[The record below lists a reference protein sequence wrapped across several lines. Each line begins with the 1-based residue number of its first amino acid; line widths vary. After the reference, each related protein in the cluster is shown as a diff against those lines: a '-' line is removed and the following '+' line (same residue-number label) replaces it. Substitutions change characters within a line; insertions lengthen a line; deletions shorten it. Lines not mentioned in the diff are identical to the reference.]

1 LNRLL
6 IFLFFLSVGLPVQS
20 KCLLGPEFI
29 DSAIS
34 FEKSLSSMKSY
45 VVHSGNSNVP
55 SFSGRVTSFPITS
68 NFTALRLE
76 PEDLDKNAF
85 IFAIDLPNES
95 FYVYYTNGVSEPSP
109 NFIKGKVSPENCSIN
124 FEISNT
130 EELLVKVHAEGE
142 LEIISQ
148 SRADSSQAFTL
159 SQQFVF
165 SSNEYA
171 N

>member
-6 IFLFFLSVGLPVQS
+6 ISLFFLNIGLPVQS

-29 DSAIS
+29 DSANS
-34 FEKSLSSMKSY
+34 FEKSLSSIKSY
-45 VVHSGNSNVP
+45 VVHSGFPNVP
-55 SFSGRVTSFPITS
+55 SFSGPVTSFPLTS
-68 NFTALRLE
+68 FFTALRLE
-76 PEDLDKNAF
+76 PEGLDKNAF
-85 IFAIDLPNES
+85 IFAIDLPSES
-95 FYVYYTNGVSEPSP
+95 FYMYYTSGVSEPFP
-109 NFIKGKVSPENCSIN
+109 NFIKGKISPENCSIN

-130 EELLVKVHAEGE
+130 EELFVKVHPNGE

-148 SRADSSQAFTL
+148 GRADSSQAFTL

-165 SSNEYA
+165 SSNDYA